1 MIGVVPPETVPN
13 AGCHGFRIATTL
25 SDIATRPPPTGFDRA
40 GGPSLFWMSQ
50 PSPSTP
56 DRPAPT
62 SRWSGS
68 LTYGIT
74 PPKMSWDRDRIAG
87 VAERQSARIRDLPI
101 DGLVVY
107 DLQDESARTD
117 VPRPFPFEECL
128 DPVTYAYDHLS
139 VDVPRIVYRCVAR
152 LDEPSLG
159 GSLRRLRDEGGAVV
173 LVGAASRTQEV
184 ALTLPQ
190 AYAFRQWETPDLAT
204 GGVLIAERHRRRL
217 SEHERVL
224 RKVEQGCS
232 FFVSQAVYSA
242 EDTKNVLS
250 DLYYRCEELGEPVPP
265 VMVTL
270 TPCGS
275 ERTLTFLRWLGI
287 EVPRWLENELL
298 RAEDTLST
306 SVELCV
312 DVFTDLY
319 GFAQDHGFALGCNV
333 ESVSLRRDEIDASVE
348 LVNRVAR
355 VMGR

>member
-1 MIGVVPPETVPN
+1 M
-13 AGCHGFRIATTL
+13 
-25 SDIATRPPPTGFDRA
+25 TR
-40 GGPSLFWMSQ
+40 S
-50 PSPSTP
+50 PSPTP
-56 DRPAPT
+56 NRPTPT
-62 SRWSGS
+62 FRRTGS

-74 PPKMSWDRDRIAG
+74 PPKRSWDRDRIAG
-87 VAERQSARIRDLPI
+87 VAERQSLRIRDLPV

-128 DPVTYAYDHLS
+128 DPVTYAYDHLGA
-139 VDVPRIVYRCVAR
+139 VDVPKIVYRCVSR
-152 LDEPSLG
+152 LDEPALG
-159 GSLRRLRDEGGAVV
+159 TSLRRLRDEGGAVV
-173 LVGAASRTQEV
+173 LVGAASRSEKV
-184 ALTLPQ
+184 ALTLSE
-190 AYAFRQWETPDLAT
+190 AYAFRLRETPELPT
-204 GGVLIAERHRRRL
+204 GGVLIAERHRRSL
-217 SEHERVL
+217 SEHTRVL
-224 RKVEQGCS
+224 SKVEQGCS

-242 EDTKNVLS
+242 DDTKNVLS

-265 VMVTL
+265 VTVTL

-298 RAEDTLST
+298 RAHDTLST

-312 DVFTDLY
+312 DVFSDL
-319 GFAQDHGFALGCNV
+319 HGFARDHGLDLGCNV

-348 LVNRVAR
+348 LVNRVAQ

>member
-1 MIGVVPPETVPN
+1 
-13 AGCHGFRIATTL
+13 
-25 SDIATRPPPTGFDRA
+25 
-40 GGPSLFWMSQ
+40 MSWE
-50 PSPSTP
+50 P
-56 DRPAPT
+56 DRV
-62 SRWSGS
+62 
-68 LTYGIT
+68 
-74 PPKMSWDRDRIAG
+74 AG
-87 VAERQSARIRDLPI
+87 VAERQSARIRELPI
-101 DGLVVY
+101 DGLVIY

-128 DPVTYAYDHLS
+128 DPVTYAYDHLGA
-139 VDVPRIVYRCVAR
+139 VEVPKIVYRCVAR
-152 LDEPSLG
+152 LDEPTLG

-173 LVGAASRTQEV
+173 LVGATSRSQEV

-190 AYAFRQWETPDLAT
+190 AYAFRQRETPELAT
-204 GGVLIAERHRRRL
+204 GGVLIAERHRRSQ

-224 RKVEQGCS
+224 AKVRQGCS

-250 DLYYRCEELGEPVPP
+250 DLYYRCEAVGEPVPP

-287 EVPRWLENELL
+287 QVPRWLENELL
-298 RAEDTLST
+298 HADDTLST

-312 DVFTDLY
+312 DVFTDL
-319 GFAQDHGFALGCNV
+319 HGFARDRGFDLGCNV

-348 LVNRVAR
+348 LVHRVAS